1 LSLSELLFTS
11 YHTVKITA
19 SVNCQPK
26 LRPHPKTVEVLLL
39 RAVIFHPANSDRML
53 LFLGFIPPPFMSS
66 PKLPITA
73 LKFKATLATT
83 DMLPRTAP
91 QPILGQ
97 SRAQSALEFGIAMKK
112 PGYNIFVMGESSS
125 GRLSM
130 ITQTLFAHA
139 EQQPTPASY
148 AYVDNFDN
156 PREPV
161 VLELPAGQAHV
172 FSKAIE
178 KLIDD
183 LLATFPAAFESPTYQ
198 QKKGVIMRRFNQ
210 RYHAAVDAVD
220 KKARSF
226 QVALY
231 KDEDNITFLPI
242 HGEKLLDEDDFAL
255 LSSAERDVFHHHV
268 EELEEYLS
276 EMLLELP
283 QWRRDMVE
291 AIKLLDS
298 ETIHHAI
305 DPLFHQL
312 NEDYQNV
319 DDVITFLAEVK
330 KNLIN
335 TISDYLM
342 PTRTLD
348 PSEQAAKRLI
358 LTEQYLPTILVDY
371 KDEQGAPV
379 VYESHPTYQNLFGR
393 IEYVSD
399 QGTLVTN
406 YRRICSGSLHRANGG
421 YLILEAEKVL
431 TYPLVWEGLKRALQ
445 AGRIEIETPYSEF
458 GINTITLKPEVIA
471 LNVKVIL
478 VGSRDMYYL
487 LEDMDSEF
495 NEMFRVLADF
505 DDYIV
510 RTDDTMQQFAAL
522 MQTQA
527 LDAGGKALTTAAVER
542 LIEHSCRLSENQ
554 QRLSAHIND
563 CLDIISEAH
572 FLCQQS
578 AHALIDQCHIEQALL
593 ARSQRNGRI
602 AEAILEEMLEG
613 TILIDTAGVAI
624 GKINGLTVLE
634 IGGSRFGAPARI
646 TTTVYSGSRGI
657 VDIEREAELGQAIH
671 SKGVLI
677 LTGYL
682 GQRYAQQ
689 FPLAISASITMEQSY
704 GYIDG
709 DSASLAEL
717 CCLISALTGIPI
729 NQRFAVTGS
738 INQYGQVQAI
748 GGVNEKIEGFFKLCQ
763 ARGLTG
769 EQAVIIP
776 QANRRNLM
784 LAQEVIDA
792 VAQGLFAV
800 YAVSSVDEAL
810 ELLMAQSAGE
820 LDAAGHYPE
829 GSINFKAISRLKEI
843 ADIASDEEKD
853 GHEH

>member
-1 LSLSELLFTS
+1 MSTTKLQGSALK
-11 YHTVKITA
+11 HTVKLAAIE
-19 SVNCQPK
+19 K
-26 LRPHPKTVEVLLL
+26 
-39 RAVIFHPANSDRML
+39 
-53 LFLGFIPPPFMSS
+53 PPSRSMQH
-66 PKLPITA
+66 T
-73 LKFKATLATT
+73 
-83 DMLPRTAP
+83 
-91 QPILGQ
+91 ILGQ
-97 SRAQSALEFGIAMKK
+97 SRAQTALEFGIAMKK
-112 PGYNIFVMGESSS
+112 PGYNIFVMGESGT

-130 ITQTLFAHA
+130 ITHTLSFYAQ
-139 EQQPTPASY
+139 QQPAPPSY

-161 VLELPAGQAHV
+161 AIELPAGQGHL

-178 KLIDD
+178 KLIDN

-198 QKKGVIMRRFNQ
+198 QKKSAIERRFNQ
-210 RYHAAVDAVD
+210 LYHAAVDSVD
-220 KKARSF
+220 KKARSL

-231 KDEDNITFLPI
+231 KDEENITFLPI
-242 HGEKLLDEDDFAL
+242 RGEKLLDEDEFAL
-255 LSSAERDVFHHHV
+255 LSQPEREIFHQRV

-276 EMLLELP
+276 ETLLELP

-291 AIKLLDS
+291 QIKLLDS
-298 ETIHHAI
+298 DTIHHAI
-305 DPLFHQL
+305 DPLFNQL
-312 NEDYQNV
+312 NEEYQNI

-330 KNLIN
+330 KKLTS
-335 TISDYLM
+335 TITDYLM
-342 PTRTLD
+342 PSRSLD
-348 PSEQAAKRLI
+348 SNDQAAKRLI

-371 KDEQGAPV
+371 KEELGAPV

-421 YLILEAEKVL
+421 YLILDAEKIL
-431 TYPLVWEGLKRALQ
+431 TYPFVWEGLKRALQ

-458 GINTITLKPEVIA
+458 GINTITLKPEVIP

-487 LEDMDSEF
+487 LEDLDSEF

-510 RTDDTMQQFAAL
+510 RNEDTLQKFAVLMQQH
-522 MQTQA
+522 A
-527 LDAGGKALTTAAVER
+527 LDSGYKPLTISALER
-542 LIEHSCRLSENQ
+542 LLEYSCRLAENQ
-554 QRLSAHIND
+554 HRLSAHVND
-563 CLDIISEAH
+563 CLEIISEAD
-572 FLCQQS
+572 FLCQQQS
-578 AHALIDQCHIEQALL
+578 EQACIDRQHIEQAL
-593 ARSQRNGRI
+593 AGRIQRNGRI

-613 TILIDTAGVAI
+613 TILIDTAGEAI
-624 GKINGLTVLE
+624 GRVNGLTVLE
-634 IGGSRFGAPARI
+634 IGGSSFGAPARI

-689 FPLAISASITMEQSY
+689 FPLAISANITMEQSY

-717 CCLISALTGIPI
+717 CCLISTLTCTPI
-729 NQRFAVTGS
+729 KQGFAITGS

-776 QANRRNLM
+776 HSNQRHLM
-784 LAQEVIDA
+784 LAQEVVDA
-792 VAQGLFAV
+792 VEQGLFAV
-800 YAVSSVDEAL
+800 YAVSSVDETL
-810 ELLMAQSAGE
+810 ELLTGQSAGQ
-820 LDAAGHYPE
+820 LDAEGNYPAD
-829 GSINFKAISRLKEI
+829 SINFKAILRLKEI
-843 ADIASDEEKD
+843 AEIAEDDKNDSDN
-853 GHEH
+853 